1 MSVPAGCFLLNP
13 GKREKIRHKCLK
25 DYSLEKNK
33 ALKRKRKR
41 KINEFMS
48 NDITQTITRIS
59 EIIINELKLEDV
71 TPETFDADLDLVNE
85 VGIDSMDMATIA
97 LFLRDEYEIQIDEDD
112 YPKLTTV
119 RIIAEYIEDKLNS
132 SE

>member
-13 GKREKIRHKCLK
+13 GRREEIRHKCLS